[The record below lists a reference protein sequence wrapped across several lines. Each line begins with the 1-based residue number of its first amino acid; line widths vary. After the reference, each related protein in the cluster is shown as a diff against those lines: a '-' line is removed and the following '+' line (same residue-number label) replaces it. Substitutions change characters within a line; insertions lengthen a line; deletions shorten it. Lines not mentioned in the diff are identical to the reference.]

1 MLKITKS
8 AVVPVILFIG
18 SVILVQILPW
28 YLASSL
34 ILLNFVIFVILRK
47 THVKTRYIYML
58 SITYVVGYLISEPI
72 RGMITSLWPAEHR
85 EWGIIVSRF
94 SLLLFIS
101 PLYIMNRFQSSD
113 VSYISIGSFR
123 NNIYFP
129 FIWKG
134 KKDPIW
140 RFLLIGA
147 GIIIFSF
154 SFMIDYTAVN
164 FQMLV
169 IYAVCFA
176 LINSILE
183 EILWRGY
190 ILGRLVDVLGE
201 QFGLVISSLGFGF
214 YHYSLGFP
222 WIVCVL
228 FSLFG
233 MLMGGVTIKSQGLLP
248 VILLHFVM
256 NIMFAL
262 SGIIF

>member
-1 MLKITKS
+1 MLKFSKS
-8 AVVPVILFIG
+8 ALVPNIFFIV
-18 SVILVQILPW
+18 SIILVQILPW
-28 YLASSL
+28 YLACFL
-34 ILLNFVIFVILRK
+34 ILINLIILWK
-47 THVKTRYIYML
+47 THSKTRNIYIL

-72 RGMITSLWPAEHR
+72 RDMITSSFPTEYS
-85 EWGIIVSRF
+85 EWGIVVSRF
-94 SLLLFIS
+94 SLLLFVL
-101 PLYIMNRFQSSD
+101 PFYIMSRFQSSD
-113 VSYISIGSFR
+113 ISYISVGSFR

-134 KKDPIW
+134 KKDPVW

-147 GIIIFSF
+147 GIIIISF
-154 SFMIDYTAVN
+154 SFMIDFKAVN
-164 FQMLV
+164 FQSLV
-169 IYAVCFA
+169 MYALCFA

-190 ILGRLVDVLGE
+190 ILGRLVGVLGE
-201 QFGLVISSLGFGF
+201 QLGLVISSLGFGL

-222 WIVCVL
+222 WSVCFL

-233 MLMGGVTIKSQGLLP
+233 MLMGGVTIKSKGLLP
-248 VILLHFVM
+248 VISLHFVM